1 VGLGLLLSCDC
12 SSIAAFDRG
21 EWCAPGATTPAL
33 SAPVIRSESGE
44 SRSEERAAK
53 GSNLESEAALLSAER
68 FKQIC
73 LYVLCTL
80 AAVASWS
87 FLSTRQGEA
96 APPRSTPTFNR
107 DVAPIL
113 YKNCARCH
121 GPGELA
127 SRIPLTTYETAHA
140 RAASIRKWVAS
151 RAMPPWPVDPAR
163 SLKFRNDAR
172 LSQRDIDTIV
182 AWADAG
188 APRGDG
194 VPPKPP
200 EDSWARF
207 QGRSPDF
214 TVALTG
220 DMHIPAQG
228 AFPYVTVFVK
238 VPFSE
243 DRWIA
248 ASQTKPSNPDVVHH
262 MALTEVSLP
271 PGMTP
276 SDAQHTAAQ
285 LGVPVS
291 SFIKPAVMTPTNP
304 SRPDMLSIYTPG
316 SGLETYADG
325 SAKLLKGGANNYVI
339 FNIHYQTTGKP
350 EIDRSKIALW
360 FASSPPEHQLY
371 RVNGAGETILA
382 NRQELLA
389 DSPGE
394 KAEGTHVAIP
404 PIPPFAENYELVG
417 VTAYLDPLTIYQFHP
432 HAHYRARDFTYSVV
446 YPDGHEQTVLSVPR
460 FSHHWQ
466 MAYELETPLK
476 LPAGSKLI
484 VTAHYD
490 NSAKKMHNPGPDK
503 AVYFRAMNQSWDE
516 MFTPFVQLSFDGNG
530 TDSLKI
536 GSVIGCL
543 AKTPAGDWSLQHARL
558 LQHSSSQEIAQTQG
572 TTSSELN
579 EARDQPLGEGDYQ
592 LYGVSVFGPAN
603 HLGEKVA
610 VKGVFLGDSS
620 AHRVNVTSL
629 QSVAAN
635 CAQ

>member
-1 VGLGLLLSCDC
+1 MSAELVKRTFLHFL
-12 SSIAAFDRG
+12 
-21 EWCAPGATTPAL
+21 CA
-33 SAPVIRSESGE
+33 V
-44 SRSEERAAK
+44 
-53 GSNLESEAALLSAER
+53 AAL
-68 FKQIC
+68 
-73 LYVLCTL
+73 
-80 AAVASWS
+80 ASWVC
-87 FLSTRQGEA
+87 LLTRQGEA
-96 APPRSTPTFNR
+96 APPRATPSFNR

-127 SRIPLTTYETAHA
+127 SNIPLTNYEAA
-140 RAASIRKWVAS
+140 RARAQSIRTWVAS

-172 LSQRDIDTIV
+172 LSQKDIDTIV

-188 APRGDG
+188 APKGDG

-200 EDSWARF
+200 EDSWAKF

-248 ASQTKPSNPDVVHH
+248 ACQTKPSNPGVVHH

-276 SDAQHTAAQ
+276 ADAPHTAAQ
-285 LGVPVS
+285 LGVAVS
-291 SFIKPAVMTPTNP
+291 SFIKPAILTPTNP

-325 SAKLLKGGANNYVI
+325 SGKLLKGGANNYVI

-350 EIDRSKIALW
+350 EIDRSKIVLW
-360 FASSPPEHQLY
+360 FAASPPEHQLY

-382 NRQELLA
+382 NGKELLA

-417 VTAYLDPLTIYQFHP
+417 VTAYLDPVTIFQFHP
-432 HAHYRARDFTYSVV
+432 HAHYRGKNFTYSVV
-446 YPDGHEQTVLSVPR
+446 YPDGRQQTLLSVPR

-490 NSAKKMHNPGPDK
+490 NSAKKMHNPAPDK

-516 MFTPFVQLSFDGNG
+516 MFTPFIQLSFDGNG
-530 TDSLKI
+530 SDALKI
-536 GSVIGCL
+536 GSLVGCL
-543 AKTPAGDWSLQHARL
+543 GKSPAGDWSLQHATL
-558 LQHSSSQEIAQTQG
+558 LRHAGSYEIAQTQG
-572 TTSSELN
+572 TTSIELN
-579 EARDQPLGEGDYQ
+579 EARDQPLGEGNYQ
-592 LYGVSVFGPAN
+592 LYGASVFGPA
-603 HLGEKVA
+603 HYLGEKVA
-610 VKGVFLGDSS
+610 VKGVLLGDPGSL
-620 AHRVNVTSL
+620 RVNVTSL
-629 QSVAAN
+629 QSVAPS